1 MGLKGILPVLP
12 TPYAIGGE
20 IDPEAMRRVV
30 RFALSA
36 GVNGVVYP
44 GFASEVGE
52 LSSKERGEM
61 LRAVVEEI
69 DDATTVI
76 AGGTAGTIKAVVR
89 CGKQASDL
97 GIRFMMIQPPINLGR
112 NSESVVS
119 FMRSV
124 AEALSGMKFVFQNA
138 PAPRGSDIPPET
150 IVRIAEQV
158 PEIAYVKEETLPPG
172 PAVKRILANRPPSL
186 KGVIGGGGA
195 RMILEEYANGAC
207 AAMPAVEIA
216 DVHVALDKAW
226 RSGRKAE
233 AQGIF
238 NRTVPLLSLQAT
250 YRMRL
255 TKHVLVRR
263 GVLRNSVVRSNL
275 VELDAG
281 GTRQIDLNLEDLGI
295 VAETDGRQADAA

>member
-1 MGLKGILPVLP
+1 MDLKGILPVLP
-12 TPYAIGGE
+12 TPYAVDGQV
-20 IDPEAMRRVV
+20 DPAAMRRVV

-52 LSSKERGEM
+52 LSLEERGEM

-69 DDATTVI
+69 DDAATVI
-76 AGGTAGTIKAVVR
+76 AGGTAETIKAVVR
-89 CGKQASDL
+89 CGRQAGDL
-97 GIRFMMIQPPINLGR
+97 GIRLMMIQPPLSLGG
-112 NSESVVS
+112 SAESVVS
-119 FMRSV
+119 FMKSV
-124 AEALSGMKFVFQNA
+124 AEALPGMKFVFQNA
-138 PAPRGSDIPPET
+138 PAPRGSDIPPEAIAC
-150 IVRIAEQV
+150 IVEQV

-172 PAVKRILANRPPSL
+172 PAVRKILENRPPSL

-216 DVHVALDKAW
+216 DVHAALDKAW
-226 RSGRKAE
+226 RSGRKDE
-233 AQGIF
+233 AKRIF
-238 NRTVPLLSLQAT
+238 DRTVPLLSLQAM

-263 GVLRNSVVRSNL
+263 GVLRNSIVRSNL
-275 VELDAG
+275 IELDAG

-295 VAETDGRQADAA
+295 VADSDGRQADAA

>member
-1 MGLKGILPVLP
+1 MELKGILPVLP
-12 TPYAIGGE
+12 TPYTVGGE
-20 IDPEAMRRVV
+20 VDPAAMRRIA

-52 LSSKERGEM
+52 LSLKERGEA
-61 LRAVVEEI
+61 LRAVVDEI
-69 DDATTVI
+69 DGRATVI
-76 AGGTAGTIKAVVR
+76 AGGTADLIEEVLR

-97 GIRFMMIQPPINLGR
+97 GIRIMMIQPPLRLGGHA
-112 NSESVVS
+112 EPIAS
-119 FMRSV
+119 FMKRA
-124 AEALSGMKFVFQNA
+124 AEALPGMSFILQNA
-138 PAPRGSDIPPET
+138 PAPRGADIPPQA

-172 PAVKRILANRPPSL
+172 PAVKKILANRPPSL

-195 RMILEEYANGAC
+195 RMILEEYSNGAC

-216 DVHVALDKAW
+216 DVHVALDEAW
-226 RSGRKAE
+226 RSGRKDE
-233 AQGIF
+233 AKGIF
-238 NRTVPLLSLQAT
+238 DRTVPLLTLQSM

-263 GVLRNSVVRSNL
+263 GVLRNSIVRSKL
-275 VELDAG
+275 VELDSG
-281 GTRQIDLNLEDLGI
+281 GMRQIDLNLKDLGI
-295 VAETDGRQADAA
+295 AADAGESKADAA

>member
-1 MGLKGILPVLP
+1 MDLKGILPVLP
-12 TPYAIGGE
+12 TPYN
-20 IDPEAMRRVV
+20 IDGDVDPAAMRRVV

-61 LRAVVEEI
+61 LRTVVEEI

-76 AGGTAGTIKAVVR
+76 AGGTAETIKAVVR

-97 GIRFMMIQPPINLGR
+97 GIRLMMIQPPINLGR

-119 FMRSV
+119 FMRNV

-158 PEIAYVKEETLPPG
+158 PEIEYVKEETLPPG
-172 PAVKRILANRPPSL
+172 PAVKQILANRPPSL

-226 RSGRKAE
+226 RSGRKDE
-233 AQGIF
+233 AKGIF
-238 NRTVPLLSLQAT
+238 NRTVPLLSLQAM

-295 VAETDGRQADAA
+295 VAETAGRQADAA